1 MRSLLKSLALLTL
14 ALLATGCARGPDVE
28 GLERD
33 VQTRLDALFGGQ
45 VLVLQSLNRQGSAP
59 YAAAADG
66 ASQAIVYYNATLEFA
81 ESYDPSNWESLN
93 PQLVANA
100 LGATDE
106 GIVGFG
112 SRPMKPGAELRAYGS
127 IVYRREG
134 EGWSPTGVQLPSAGA
149 TEAATAAAGTV
160 PRADQLIRRLAEV
173 VDTSPGLS
181 QAKDEIVAEELD
193 RALQNIQLRL
203 DTGKQ
208 GFVVATGPEGGEYAR
223 FVASLGTRFGTPASS
238 GVVRAAYTE
247 GSVANAY
254 MVDRGEARLGLVQS
268 DVAAAAVTGDGLFA
282 ATGPLRKLRAAAA
295 LFPEPVHVIVRAD
308 SGLQSIADLAGHR
321 VVLGNVG
328 SGTRYTAL
336 QVLAAHGLE
345 PGSYSEVEVVRVEDA
360 LKGLADGTVDAVI
373 EVVSAPWSQ
382 LSQVAGL
389 DSFRVLSLDP
399 EAVGRIEA
407 AVHGVVR
414 LDIPARTYAG
424 QEQPVRT
431 VAATALLVANSD
443 IPDAIV
449 ASVLETIFAA
459 SAAPGAGVSAARLS
473 PANARVGVTIPL
485 HDGAVSYF
493 EQSSAGPR
501 STGAP

>member
-1 MRSLLKSLALLTL
+1 MRSLLKSLAVLTL
-14 ALLATGCARGPDVE
+14 ALLAVGCTRGPDE
-28 GLERD
+28 QGLERD
-33 VQTRLDALFGGQ
+33 VQARLDALFGGQ
-45 VLVLQSLNRQGSAP
+45 VLVLRSLNRQGSAP

-66 ASQAIVYYNATLEFA
+66 AGQAIVYYNATLEFA
-81 ESYDPSNWESLN
+81 KAYDPSNWESLN
-93 PQLVANA
+93 PQLVASA

-106 GIVGFG
+106 GVVGFG

-127 IVYRREG
+127 IVYRRDG
-134 EGWSPTGVQLPSAGA
+134 DGWRATDVQLPSA
-149 TEAATAAAGTV
+149 AAPEAAAGAAG
-160 PRADQLIRRLAEV
+160 PHADQLIRRLADV
-173 VDTSPGLS
+173 VDTSPGLQ

-193 RALQNIQLRL
+193 RALQNIELRL
-203 DTGKQ
+203 DTGKR

-223 FVASLGTRFGTPASS
+223 FVASLGTRFGTPAAS
-238 GVVRAAYTE
+238 GKIRSANTV
-247 GSVANAY
+247 GSVANAF

-282 ATGPLRKLRAAAA
+282 VTGPLRRLRALAA

-308 SGLQSIADLAGHR
+308 SGLRSVADLAGHR

-328 SGTRYTAL
+328 SGTRHTAL
-336 QVLAAHGLE
+336 QVLAAHGLD
-345 PGSYSEVEVVRVEDA
+345 PVSYTEVEVVRVEDA
-360 LKGLADGTVDAVI
+360 LDRLAAGTLDAVI

-382 LSQVAGL
+382 LSQAAGRG
-389 DSFRVLSLDP
+389 SFRVLSLDP
-399 EAVGRIEA
+399 QAIGRIEE

-414 LDIPARTYAG
+414 LDIPARTYPG
-424 QEQPVRT
+424 QEQPVHT

-449 ASVLETIFAA
+449 ESVLETIFAA
-459 SAAPGAGVSAARLS
+459 SAAPGVGVSAARVS

-493 EQSSAGPR
+493 ERTSPGPG
-501 STGAP
+501 SGGTP